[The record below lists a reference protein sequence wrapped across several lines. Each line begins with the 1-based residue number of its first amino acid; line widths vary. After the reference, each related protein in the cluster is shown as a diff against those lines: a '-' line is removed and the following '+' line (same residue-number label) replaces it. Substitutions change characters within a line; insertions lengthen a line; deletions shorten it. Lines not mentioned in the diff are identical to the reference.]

1 MDTAAEGPQ
10 LELGGDIL
18 GKVFLE
24 DQVKACSLPDY
35 PGLSVRAQNS
45 DHRQSGMASYKW
57 AAVYLHPEPPVS
69 SSFQTKDNFSN
80 SDVSF
85 LFTDSV

>member
-24 DQVKACSLPDY
+24 DQVKACSLPWL
-35 PGLSVRAQNS
+35 P
-45 DHRQSGMASYKW
+45 W
-57 AAVYLHPEPPVS
+57 ALREGTELWP
-69 SSFQTKDNFSN
+69 QTKWDGQ
-80 SDVSF
+80 
-85 LFTDSV
+85 L